1 MNGLLEKD
9 FRLISK
15 RLTYFVMLAGIIIFL
30 GFSAEASFI
39 AAYVPIL
46 AAICSITTISYDE
59 FDNGMAYL
67 FTLPVKARDYA
78 IEKYIF
84 GLILGLVGSA
94 FSILIVLIIGKIKN
108 EAVDIETMLL
118 ILPVFLTMMGIMF
131 PIELKFGA
139 EKSRIAM
146 YIVFGSVVGLGI
158 LGKKIIETMNIDL
171 TPILTKINS
180 MPDALAAA
188 SIVLI
193 NVIVFVVSLFIS
205 IKIMEKKEY

>member
-30 GFSAEASFI
+30 GFSAEVSFI

-46 AAICSITTISYDE
+46 AALSSITTISYDE
-59 FDNGMAYL
+59 FDNGMSYI

-78 IEKYIF
+78 VEKYVF
-84 GLILGLVGSA
+84 GFILGIVGSVFA
-94 FSILIVLIIGKIKN
+94 ILSVLIVGMIKN

-118 ILPVFLTMMGIMF
+118 ILPIFLTMMGVMF

-146 YIVFGSVVGLGI
+146 FIVFGSVVGVGI
-158 LGKKIIETMNIDL
+158 LGKKIIEALNVDL

-180 MPDALAAA
+180 MPNALVAG

-193 NVIVFVVSLFIS
+193 NVIIFVVSLFIS
-205 IKIMEKKEY
+205 IKIMEKKEF

>member
-15 RLTYFVMLAGIIIFL
+15 RITYFVMLAGIIIFL

-180 MPDALAAA
+180 MPDALVAA

-193 NVIVFVVSLFIS
+193 NVIIFVVSLFIS

>member
-15 RLTYFVMLAGIIIFL
+15 RITYFVMLAGIIIFL

-180 MPDALAAA
+180 MPDALAAT

>member
-180 MPDALAAA
+180 MPDALVAA

-193 NVIVFVVSLFIS
+193 NVIIFVVSLFIS